1 MSIKINNNFKLL
13 SDIDSSSDDL
23 VNGWVHFYL
32 CDFWLLTVS
41 WQICF
46 RHHWE
51 LKKIHYIRI
60 VDKLVIYFVTWKLEK
75 QEEKLRKRK
84 VHSKTKKNN
93 TSSPCVVP
101 KPYESTKEMADWQS
115 QSPFTIMAHFLKV
128 NSEAANLPSLFVSW
142 NIISL
147 GTLRRWVNDDGTLIL
162 RSAILSCDWHEM
174 QLPGFYL
181 FCIMMNS
188 VHAGVFIV
196 SSDD

>member
-1 MSIKINNNFKLL
+1 M
-13 SDIDSSSDDL
+13 SDIDSSLDDL

-51 LKKIHYIRI
+51 LQKIHYIRI
-60 VDKLVIYFVTWKLEK
+60 VVKLVIYFVTWKLEK

-84 VHSKTKKNN
+84 VHSKTKKIIPPHPVLFQ
-93 TSSPCVVP
+93 SPM
-101 KPYESTKEMADWQS
+101 KAQKRWQS